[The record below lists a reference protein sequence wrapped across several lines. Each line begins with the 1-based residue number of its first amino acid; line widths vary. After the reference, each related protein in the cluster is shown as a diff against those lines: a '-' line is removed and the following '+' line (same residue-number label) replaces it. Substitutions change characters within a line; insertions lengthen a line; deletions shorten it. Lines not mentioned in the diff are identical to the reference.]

1 MAPAPPGPR
10 GRGRE
15 RGRGAGEGPEAR
27 VAAGVFGRLG
37 RAGTL
42 RALPEEPPPAREGSA
57 GAAGDRHRGEDPGV
71 AWLDLEPAESRFLLA
86 GCGDGT
92 VTLSDVRAAAAAH
105 RRPGLA
111 ALPLAPGPEQAARAH
126 AKSVVSVQWYPVDS
140 GLFVSAGTDGA
151 VKLWDANAFAAVL
164 DIPHPAPV
172 TGAFMSPGATQ
183 HCYVATGALDGEVRV
198 ADPVHGAFVLTLSG
212 HAGPVTSLTW
222 DPACDWQ
229 LFSADADGEVRLW
242 DVRQPG
248 SLASLDRAALRT
260 DPLDFSGYAPGWAS
274 GAGGASGGGGP
285 SASPAGGVGGAGG
298 SGGGRG
304 PRRAQGPK
312 PCAHGGPVLALLPGP
327 AESLLSYGA
336 DGSVRLWDLTRQTC
350 RLAGSV
356 RPPAGA
362 ARRRPVRMCA
372 SPDRGYLYV
381 PAGPAVQVRNLRA
394 RRNAVPPLEG
404 HFDDARCCCSSG
416 PGGGVLSGG
425 DDGQVLLWEPGAA
438 APEGEDS
445 DDEDATVENCDA
457 WSDDGEDR
465 DLLRLDPDLLLGAG
479 LSADALF

>member
-1 MAPAPPGPR
+1 M
-10 GRGRE
+10 
-15 RGRGAGEGPEAR
+15 
-27 VAAGVFGRLG
+27 AAGVFGRLR

-42 RALPEEPPPAREGSA
+42 RALPEEPPPARVGSA
-57 GAAGDRHRGEDPGV
+57 GAAGERHHGGDPGV
-71 AWLDLEPAESRFLLA
+71 AWLDIEPAECRFLLA

-92 VTLSDVRAAAAAH
+92 VSLSDVRKAAEAH

-111 ALPLAPGPEQAARAH
+111 ALPLAPGPEQATSAH

-140 GLFVSAGTDGA
+140 GLFVSAGADGA

-164 DIPHPAPV
+164 EIPHPAPV

-183 HCYVATGALDGEVRV
+183 HCYVATGAEDGEVRV

-222 DPACDWQ
+222 DPTCDWQ

-248 SLASLDRAALRT
+248 SLVSLDKDALRT
-260 DPLDFSGYAPGWAS
+260 DPLDFSGFARGGEV
-274 GAGGASGGGGP
+274 GAGSPGGGC
-285 SASPAGGVGGAGG
+285 SSTVTPAGGVGGVGG
-298 SGGGRG
+298 SGGRG

-312 PCAHGGPVLALLPGP
+312 RCAHGGPVLALLPAP
-327 AESLLSYGA
+327 AESLVSYGA
-336 DGSVRLWDLTRQTC
+336 DGSLRLWDLTRQTY

-362 ARRRPVRMCA
+362 ARRRPVRMCT
-372 SPDRGYLYV
+372 SPDHGVLYV
-381 PAGPAVQVRNLRA
+381 PAGPVVQVRNLRA
-394 RRNAVPPLEG
+394 RRNVLAPLEG
-404 HFDDARCCCSSG
+404 HFDDARCCCSGG

-425 DDGQVLLWEPGAA
+425 EDGQVLLWEPGAA
-438 APEGEDS
+438 SAEGEDS
-445 DDEDATVENCDA
+445 DDEDAADENRDT

-465 DLLRLDPDLLLGAG
+465 DLLRLDPELLLSAG
-479 LSADALF
+479 LRADVLF